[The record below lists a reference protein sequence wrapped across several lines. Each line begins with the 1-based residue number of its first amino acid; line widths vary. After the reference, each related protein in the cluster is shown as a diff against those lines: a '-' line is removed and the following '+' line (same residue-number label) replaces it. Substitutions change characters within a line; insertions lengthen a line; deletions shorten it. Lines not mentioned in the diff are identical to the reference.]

1 MNFTYEIKKYN
12 QDTASALVLYTPE
25 DTNLIPKYK
34 WVPVLSSWSE
44 EEIKAEIVKLFP
56 KYLWDS
62 ASNVAISNLLD
73 TQVTAT
79 YVAPIVE
86 EVAPT
91 TEEVAEQVRSR
102 RKGLLFDSDWT
113 QLADAPLTA
122 EQKTEWEVYRQT
134 LRDITSQEGFPVS
147 IVWPTEP
154 GVNT

>member
-25 DTNLIPKYK
+25 DTTLIPKYK

-62 ASNVAISNLLD
+62 ANNIAVSNLLG

-79 YVAPIVE
+79 YVVPVVE
-86 EVAPT
+86 DVIPT

-113 QLADAPLTA
+113 QLPDAPLA
-122 EQKTEWEVYRQT
+122 VEQKSAWEVYRQS
-134 LRDITSQEGFPVS
+134 LRDITNQAGFPLD
-147 IVWPTEP
+147 IVWPELP
-154 GVNT
+154 I